1 MPFLT
6 VLAND
11 QGEVIGTATTQ
22 IQGRGPDMPGRMS
35 VVARPGQQVI
45 EIEVGEEVL
54 SLEPSALHEFIKRN
68 YLRPAAKPVASAA
81 QTAENHH
88 AGSDAPREK
97 SSSPGEDRDV
107 VVTPAGPMPRNS
119 VHPVRPDE
127 AVRRNPDGSYTVVPK
142 DPGTK
147 DPGTKE
153 RSRRSPKTIDSKG
166 KRTRPTSKTTGS
178 NDKRKS

>member
-22 IQGRGPDMPGRMS
+22 IQGRGPNMPGRMS
-35 VVARPGQQVI
+35 VVARPGQEVI

-81 QTAENHH
+81 QSTAENDH
-88 AGSDAPREK
+88 AGSDEPREK
-97 SSSPGEDRDV
+97 SNSPGEDRDV
-107 VVTPAGPMPRNS
+107 VVTPAGPMPRDS

-127 AVRRNPDGSYTVVPK
+127 AVRRNPDGSYNVVPK

-147 DPGTKE
+147 E
-153 RSRRSPKTIDSKG
+153 RNRQYPKTIDSKG

-178 NDKRKS
+178 KDKRKS